1 MCKCAFRI
9 SRSGDRFAAEFEWEN
24 SADLPSQFLDQ
35 ADMASNTM
43 AALSVKEARTMLREA
58 RLRATACRLA
68 VLLCLSQSDMPVSH
82 AEVADE
88 LVPAGYDKSTIYRS
102 LVEFADAGLAA
113 RLDLGDHVW
122 RFELRAAGGSQHA
135 EHPHFMC
142 LRCGSVECLA
152 DVKVTIAPQKGAAKR
167 RVGDVTEVL
176 LKGCCPA
183 CR

>member
-1 MCKCAFRI
+1 
-9 SRSGDRFAAEFEWEN
+9 
-24 SADLPSQFLDQ
+24 
-35 ADMASNTM
+35 MAPKPTPI
-43 AALSVKEARTMLREA
+43 LSVVEARAMLREA

-102 LVEFADAGLAA
+102 LVEFADSGLAA

-122 RFELRAAGGSQHA
+122 RFELRSAAGSQHA

-142 LRCGSVECLA
+142 LACGSVECLA
-152 DVKVTIAPQKGAAKR
+152 GVTVTIAPEKGAARR

-176 LKGCCPA
+176 LKGRCPG
-183 CR
+183 CS